1 MAMKENTKAVIT
13 YLQGLADD
21 VNVTAQDVATAL
33 DMEKRSV
40 DGIFTSAVQRKGF
53 GVRVAAEI
61 ELSELFKAG
70 NARYLA
76 QTHIGHIKLC
86 NIRLKG
92 KAAKA
97 YILHFLLSF
106 EVFMKFHLWY

>member
-1 MAMKENTKAVIT
+1 MAMKENTKTVIT

-61 ELSELFKAG
+61 ELEDGTHKA
-70 NARYLA
+70 
-76 QTHIGHIKLC
+76 IK
-86 NIRLKG
+86 
-92 KAAKA
+92 
-97 YILHFLLSF
+97 FLSLTAEGMSF
-106 EVFMKFHLWY
+106 DPDADAE

>member
-1 MAMKENTKAVIT
+1 MAMKENTKTVIT

-61 ELSELFKAG
+61 ELEDGTHTAVKFLKLTDAG
-70 NARYLA
+70 MAFDPDA
-76 QTHIGHIKLC
+76 VVE
-86 NIRLKG
+86 
-92 KAAKA
+92 AA
-97 YILHFLLSF
+97 
-106 EVFMKFHLWY
+106 E